1 MPPRTILYQVGG
13 KPPESPVRGLE
24 LRQVGPTGTST
35 TRARDLAARFDRP
48 LGEASRDVDQRH
60 FLTAVKGSRCFEARA
75 GRKTLGYVVI
85 QGNGAIGPGGV
96 LDPSLSA
103 ALMSAA
109 IAKAHEIGMKTVS
122 AWVPGLNEGALT
134 AAFEAGLKKQVLPGL
149 MAARGILRVGASFP
163 SGGVLF

>member
-1 MPPRTILYQVGG
+1 MPPRTVLSRVGG
-13 KPPESPVRGLE
+13 KPRKSTAGSVE

-35 TRARDLAARFDRP
+35 KRARNLAARFDRP
-48 LGEASRDVDQRH
+48 LREARRDVDQRH
-60 FLTAVKGSRCFEARA
+60 FLTAVKGTRFFEARA
-75 GRKTLGYVVI
+75 GRKTVGYVVI

-134 AAFEAGLKKQVLPGL
+134 AAFEAGVGKEFPPGRRARRGTLPL
-149 MAARGILRVGASFP
+149 QTA
-163 SGGVLF
+163 

>member
-1 MPPRTILYQVGG
+1 M
-13 KPPESPVRGLE
+13 
-24 LRQVGPTGTST
+24 
-35 TRARDLAARFDRP
+35 
-48 LGEASRDVDQRH
+48 
-60 FLTAVKGSRCFEARA
+60 
-75 GRKTLGYVVI
+75 GYVVI

-109 IAKAHEIGMKTVS
+109 IAKAHEIGMKAVS

-134 AAFEAGLKKQVLPGL
+134 AAFEAGLKIEFLTAW
-149 MAARGILRVGASFP
+149 MAARDIIRLDSYLP